1 VVAAK
6 RLLARARAVA
16 PVVALV
22 AMPWLA
28 GCGGH
33 SARTLEMR
41 TALDAGNAKAAI
53 HALDEELD
61 VKDPK
66 DLPADIKGDN
76 AILVL
81 DRASIQQGAG
91 EFPLSKR
98 DFEAADKSI
107 DMLDLA
113 RNAADSIGEYVF
125 SGSVG
130 RYQAPPYEK
139 LMINTL
145 NMLNYLETKD
155 LNGAR
160 IEARR
165 LSVIQKYYRESLEQ
179 KNNPVLGLGSMLA
192 GFTYEK
198 SGEVDEALRYYDE
211 SLAFTGFGTLGESV
225 RRIAPQGSFRSPRI
239 RSLLSEGEKE
249 APGAGAAN
257 DDTGEVLFVV
267 GYGRVAHKIP
277 NRIPIGLAL
286 TYFASSIQPN
296 DAAAAN
302 KLAAQGLVTWINFP
316 SLAPGRGKWDI
327 PSCNLDGQYVQLE
340 EAVDV
345 DHEVRT
351 EWKKIEGKI
360 IVSAITRLIARA
372 ALGQGIQ
379 TAAGRDNIIGILASL
394 GTQATLTALDT
405 PDTRSWETLPAR
417 VAVARV
423 RLPPGRHSVVIDAR
437 GWKRTQE
444 LVVEKNS
451 WQVVSLMALR

>member
-1 VVAAK
+1 
-6 RLLARARAVA
+6 
-16 PVVALV
+16 
-22 AMPWLA
+22 
-28 GCGGH
+28 
-33 SARTLEMR
+33 
-41 TALDAGNAKAAI
+41 
-53 HALDEELD
+53 
-61 VKDPK
+61 
-66 DLPADIKGDN
+66 
-76 AILVL
+76 
-81 DRASIQQGAG
+81 
-91 EFPLSKR
+91 
-98 DFEAADKSI
+98 
-107 DMLDLA
+107 
-113 RNAADSIGEYVF
+113 
-125 SGSVG
+125 
-130 RYQAPPYEK
+130 
-139 LMINTL
+139 
-145 NMLNYLETKD
+145 MLNYLETKD

-198 SGEVDEALRYYDE
+198 SGEIDEALRYYDE

-225 RRIAPQGSFRSPRI
+225 RRIAPQGAFRSPRI

-249 APGAGAAN
+249 SPGAGTAN

-286 TYFASSIQPN
+286 TYFAGSIQPH

-327 PSCNLDGQYVQLE
+327 PACNLDGQFVQLE

-444 LVVEKNS
+444 VVVEKNS